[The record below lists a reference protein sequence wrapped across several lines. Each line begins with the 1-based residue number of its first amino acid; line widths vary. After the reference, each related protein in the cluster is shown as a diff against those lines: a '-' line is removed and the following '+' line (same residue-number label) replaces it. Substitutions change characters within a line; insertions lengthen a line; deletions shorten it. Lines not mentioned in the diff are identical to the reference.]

1 MAKTIGILQPSY
13 LPWLGYFEQ
22 IARSDVFVL
31 FDDVQYDKGG
41 WRNRNRIKI
50 PGGPH
55 WLTVP
60 VLTKGGGFP
69 LVKDVVINNA
79 QPWAK
84 NHLRTLAQYYSKAPY
99 FSRYFPGFEDIL
111 SRRWELLALLD
122 RAVIEWM
129 CQAFGIRTPLVW
141 SSELG
146 VGGDRLDRLI
156 AMVRH
161 FGGDVFYEGAAGR
174 DYIPVDYF
182 AQHGVEVVFQ
192 EYHHPA
198 YPQLHGEF
206 VSHLSGIDM
215 LFNLGPTSLATLSA
229 GALGA

>member
-1 MAKTIGILQPSY
+1 MTKTVGILQPSY

-31 FDDVQYDKGG
+31 YDDVQYDKGG

-69 LVKDVVINNA
+69 LVKDVAINNA

-84 NHLRTLAQYYSKAPY
+84 NHLKTLAQYYSKAPY
-99 FSRYFPGFEDIL
+99 FSRYFPEFEEIL

-129 CQAFGIRTPLVW
+129 CQAFGIRTPLFW

-161 FGGDVFYEGAAGR
+161 FGGDVFYEGTAGR

-182 AQHGVEVVFQ
+182 AQRGVRVVFQ
-192 EYHHPA
+192 DYHHPVYA
-198 YPQLHGEF
+198 QLHGEF

-215 LFNLGPTSLATLSA
+215 LFNLGPTSLATLFA
-229 GALGA
+229 GAQGA